1 MQHLKI
7 IPIFFSF
14 SREKQKKE
22 VKVAAAKAV
31 ERKSMDRALKS
42 SAAFFSQLQDEKDNT
57 EKAKGKDKKAT
68 KRKVGGGGRS
78 GASFKL

>member
-1 MQHLKI
+1 M
-7 IPIFFSF
+7 
-14 SREKQKKE
+14 
-22 VKVAAAKAV
+22 AAAKAV

-57 EKAKGKDKKAT
+57 EKAKGKDKKASKAT